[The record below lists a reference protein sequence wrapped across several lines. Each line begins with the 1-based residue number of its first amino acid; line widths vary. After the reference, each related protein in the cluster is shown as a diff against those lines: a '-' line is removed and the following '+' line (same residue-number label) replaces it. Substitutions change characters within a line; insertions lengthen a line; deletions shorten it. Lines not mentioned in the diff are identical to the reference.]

1 MTTLGCNPLSA
12 ASQRTSSISTPAN
25 LNDEI
30 QRAKAKIG
38 AVNREIQLAKDRDE
52 LDLIPTLQAHRK
64 ACIAALVAL
73 KKQGKK

>member
-1 MTTLGCNPLSA
+1 MTLGHNLMSA
-12 ASQRTSSISTPAN
+12 TSQRTSSISTQSN
-25 LNDEI
+25 FNDEI
-30 QRAKAKIG
+30 QQAKAKIG

-73 KKQGKK
+73 KKQCNK